1 LLLQDGRSF
10 DLDHESDLSAGILAV
25 CSLPKNEPPAV
36 SRENEPPAVSRELV
50 GNASGYAN
58 LLQMHDI
65 KPWTTCPDLPIE
77 AELLQD
83 AKYWLENIGMLLN
96 QDGIPIR
103 MGSAEKSLSYRILTG
118 ECTKYNHDTSLRR
131 YKLMEGLL
139 RFGYPEEKAIALGFH
154 LGHVG
159 HKAEDWQLR
168 DSVSIFMKVR
178 AELGA
183 KYRPTPCYSYNKNP
197 EQHTL
202 PTPSKSSAEAAAPR
216 PRGRPR
222 TCPDVYTVYEW
233 LLERID
239 ASGCILA
246 GGRSLAAK
254 WHISHRSWRDI
265 ERKLADEGLVE
276 RITPRDK
283 RLAHLIVHTVSPI
296 SPDLPNE
303 YEANCTVQEILRAP
317 ESTVRETEFH
327 CAENPPGEADAQC
340 NSCVFRTA
348 ECAAVMLKNVSP
360 HARTFGAP
368 PFPPNPQEAD
378 SLSPTPPATPVSPAS
393 PDDAQAQP
401 ASPDDDY
408 AQPASPDDDYAQPA
422 SPVSPASPDDDG
434 DTSNPILRDL
444 VADALDAGCKRKSQV
459 VWYVQANSSQPF
471 SEQAITY
478 WLRRERQ
485 ERSLAAEIEEAT
497 PAALVKKISA
507 CDSHI
512 AASHKRRDQG
522 YRYWQYRRVRLWEAL
537 ERRGYDPVQ
546 ELDRLLDEQRGK
558 RRRKRRGRTH
568 RSLQESLP
576 GL

>member
-1 LLLQDGRSF
+1 MVATSTSLAISQEAQGQGLALLQSLWVKRPLKRAPMTEQGKSKYITEAQPLSDDDLLAHLGGTCTYAAPLIGTDGLCCATVLDIDQGGQEAVAAALNAAGNKGLTAFAFVQDKPDDLSNHQGGHVWILFSEPHEPELLRKLSAELLKMAQLPTGEIYPSGANIRLPFGYHTRKHSRGRLLLQDGRSF

-36 SRENEPPAVSRELV
+36 SRELV
-50 GNASGYAN
+50 ANASGYAN

-65 KPWTTCPDLPIE
+65 QPWTTCPGLPIE

-265 ERKLADEGLVE
+265 EQKLADEGLVQ

-283 RLAHLIVHTVSPI
+283 RGARLIVHTVSPI

-317 ESTVRETEFH
+317 ESTVRETACH

-340 NSCVFRTA
+340 NSDVFRTA
-348 ECAAVMLKNVSP
+348 ECAAVMLKTVSP
-360 HARTFGAP
+360 HARAFGGAP
-368 PFPPNPQEAD
+368 PFPPIRIK
-378 SLSPTPPATPVSPAS
+378 L
-393 PDDAQAQP
+393 
-401 ASPDDDY
+401 
-408 AQPASPDDDYAQPA
+408 
-422 SPVSPASPDDDG
+422 
-434 DTSNPILRDL
+434 
-444 VADALDAGCKRKSQV
+444 
-459 VWYVQANSSQPF
+459 
-471 SEQAITY
+471 
-478 WLRRERQ
+478 
-485 ERSLAAEIEEAT
+485 
-497 PAALVKKISA
+497 
-507 CDSHI
+507 
-512 AASHKRRDQG
+512 
-522 YRYWQYRRVRLWEAL
+522 
-537 ERRGYDPVQ
+537 
-546 ELDRLLDEQRGK
+546 
-558 RRRKRRGRTH
+558 
-568 RSLQESLP
+568 SLP
-576 GL
+576 VRHPNAQ